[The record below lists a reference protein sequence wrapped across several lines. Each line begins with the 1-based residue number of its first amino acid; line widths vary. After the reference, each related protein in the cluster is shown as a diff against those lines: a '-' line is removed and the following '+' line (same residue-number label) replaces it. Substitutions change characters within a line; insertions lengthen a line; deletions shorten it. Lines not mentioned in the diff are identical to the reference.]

1 MTKFETG
8 KIVAKL
14 DILIPHFNDVSG
26 LDLALQSVGKQDW
39 KGDMRIVVCDDGSDK
54 RFQPEIEAACKRSTV
69 PVVLIRN
76 ASNKGRPYTRNV
88 LLDAVESPYLAW
100 LDAGDEW
107 YHGKLSA
114 QMLLLRT
121 LESQS
126 HAGPFWVT
134 CSYDWKWVT
143 GLHRFLRQKVDQDQ
157 LKALLVG
164 DDLRAYLWTIVARTE
179 HFKQVGK
186 FDEQLPRLQDLDYFV
201 RFVLAGGR
209 LYSTD
214 GGTALC
220 AYHKSDFGRDATV
233 IRACYQHVFENIA
246 PTIAAMARYSC
257 ATGFTTWRR
266 SPCGSPKTMA
276 TSSPQRATL
285 GARRGTIHSALSAR
299 WHGRRSNRSNRAT
312 RPHSH
317 SIVPGGFEV
326 TS

>member
-1 MTKFETG
+1 ME
-8 KIVAKL
+8 KL

-39 KGDMRIVVCDDGSDK
+39 KGEMRIVVCDDGSDP
-54 RFQPEIEAACKRSTV
+54 RFQSEIEAACKRSTV

-76 ASNKGRPYTRNV
+76 ASNHGRPYTRNV

-107 YHGKLSA
+107 YSGKLSA
-114 QMLLLRT
+114 QMSLLGA

-126 HAGPFWVT
+126 HSGPFWVT

-179 HFKQVGK
+179 HFKQVGM
-186 FDEQLPRLQDLDYFV
+186 FDEKLPRLQDLDYFV
-201 RFVLAGGR
+201 RFVLGGGR
-209 LYSTD
+209 LHSTD
-214 GGTALC
+214 AATALC

-233 IRACYQHVFENIA
+233 IRACYQHVFEKYRPQYRRYGTLFLRNRLYNMEKVA
-246 PTIAAMARYSC
+246 LRVARNNGDKLAAKGYA
-257 ATGFTTWRR
+257 RR
-266 SPCGSPKTMA
+266 SAWHNPFRFVGEMA
-276 TSSPQRATL
+276 W
-285 GARRGTIHSALSAR
+285 SAIK
-299 WHGRRSNRSNRAT
+299 
-312 RPHSH
+312 
-317 SIVPGGFEV
+317 SIK
-326 TS
+326 